1 MALGG
6 RNVGGAGTSDTRVD
20 RPEEGLPGLATTTN
34 PTANPPT
41 RATFDAGLSV
51 AGSNSLSNKAPGRE
65 RPSAQIDTTQ
75 TDGLPMDQSIKR
87 GQPAAW

>member
-1 MALGG
+1 MATPMGD
-6 RNVGGAGTSDTRVD
+6 AGTKDTRVD
-20 RPEEGLPGLATTTN
+20 RPDEGLPGLATVSN

-41 RATFDAGLSV
+41 RATLDAGIAVSGPTFV
-51 AGSNSLSNKAPGRE
+51 AGARGGERE
-65 RPSAQIDTTQ
+65 HPSAQIDTTQ

>member
-1 MALGG
+1 MPVGG
-6 RNVGGAGTSDTRVD
+6 RNVGGAGTTDTRVD
-20 RPEEGLPGLATTTN
+20 RPEEGLPGLATVAN

-41 RATFDAGLSV
+41 RATFDAGISGV
-51 AGSNSLSNKAPGRE
+51 GGDITKKGSGRE

-87 GQPAAW
+87 GQPSAW